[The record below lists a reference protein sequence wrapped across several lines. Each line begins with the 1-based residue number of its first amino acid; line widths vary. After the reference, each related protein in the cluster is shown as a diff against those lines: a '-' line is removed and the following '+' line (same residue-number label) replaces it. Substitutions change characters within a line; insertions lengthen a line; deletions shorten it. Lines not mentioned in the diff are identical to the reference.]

1 MPHRGEPVGILL
13 AAGRSRRFGGDKLL
27 HPLPDGTPMVLASA
41 SALRAVLPRIVAV
54 VRADNPALTALL
66 AAHRIETVVAA
77 QADAGMGAS
86 LAAGVAATADASG
99 WVIALGDMPFIQP
112 HTVARVVNE
121 LQRGAPL
128 AAPSYQGRRGHPVG
142 FSAKYRDPLLE
153 LSGDE
158 GARALLQRN
167 AGELVLIDCGDRG
180 VLKDIDQR

>member
-1 MPHRGEPVGILL
+1 MPRHDEPAGILL

-41 SALRAVLPRIVAV
+41 NALRAVLPRVIAV
-54 VRADNPALTALL
+54 VRADHPELAALL

-86 LAAGVAATADASG
+86 LAAGVAATAQAPG
-99 WVIALGDMPFIQP
+99 WLIALGDMPFIQP

-142 FSAKYRDPLLE
+142 FSAKYREPLLE
-153 LSGDE
+153 LGGDE
-158 GARALLQRN
+158 GARALLQQN
-167 AGELVLIDCGDRG
+167 ADDLVLIECGDKG
-180 VLKDIDQR
+180 VLRDIDQR